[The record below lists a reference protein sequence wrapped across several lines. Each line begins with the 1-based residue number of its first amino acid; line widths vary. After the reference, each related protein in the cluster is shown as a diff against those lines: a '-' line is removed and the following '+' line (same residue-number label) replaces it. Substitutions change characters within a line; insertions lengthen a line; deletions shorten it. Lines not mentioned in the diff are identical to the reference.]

1 MEGKTT
7 ILSENLA
14 LFLEQA
20 KYDVSVPRALLEDW
34 EAKLRRQLDVQSLKY
49 EYTSLYG
56 RLVTEWLEDAP
67 ANVEPPSSLQDMAKH
82 RAEWESDVFNARQ
95 TDQHGITTYLD
106 QLFCFSKDSRQ
117 ALEMLKT
124 DIHKFGETLD
134 TSGQFTEDSMRNCIR
149 GLLASDLLTE
159 EKRAALKHI
168 SGSKNSLTDI
178 ADVLNIRI
186 SSIEEWSWDGVVL
199 AERVVNEA
207 GVTVSFTMR
216 TYSTLCFFS

>member
-1 MEGKTT
+1 MPSADALFQTLHSTTNIKLEELSKQRKTFNHNKELLLLSANTEPSVQETLRVLHHGLRILPRHQMEGKTT

-20 KYDVSVPRALLEDW
+20 KYDVSIPRALLEDW
-34 EAKLRRQLDVQSLKY
+34 EAKLRRELDVQSLKY

-56 RLVTEWLEDAP
+56 RLVTEWLEDTP
-67 ANVEPPSSLQDMAKH
+67 TNVEPPSSLQDMAKH
-82 RAEWESDVFNARQ
+82 RAEWESNVFNACQ

-117 ALEMLKT
+117 ALETLKT

-159 EKRAALKHI
+159 EK
-168 SGSKNSLTDI
+168 
-178 ADVLNIRI
+178 
-186 SSIEEWSWDGVVL
+186 
-199 AERVVNEA
+199 
-207 GVTVSFTMR
+207 
-216 TYSTLCFFS
+216 